1 MRRAFV
7 ANGGMRDGKTT
18 DLLLPFVK
26 GMEDAGC
33 EVDLCYIKQV
43 RIKPCIGDFRCWYK
57 TPGKCHIKDEMQELY
72 DRVSEAD
79 VLVLASPVYAPIP
92 GEMQNFINRLVPLI
106 DPILRSKDGRTMART
121 REGVRWKS
129 ITVVSTCGWWGLENF
144 DSFVKI
150 ARDLAFKTGVGFAGS
165 VLRPHSFVLNTME
178 QKRNEIHEAARKAGS
193 ELVIEGKISEGSGDI
208 IAQPL
213 VTEEELRL
221 MY

>member
-1 MRRAFV
+1 V
-7 ANGGMRDGKTT
+7 NTT
-18 DLLLPFVK
+18 
-26 GMEDAGC
+26 
-33 EVDLCYIKQV
+33 
-43 RIKPCIGDFRCWYK
+43 
-57 TPGKCHIKDEMQELY
+57 
-72 DRVSEAD
+72 S
-79 VLVLASPVYAPIP
+79 
-92 GEMQNFINRLVPLI
+92 
-106 DPILRSKDGRTMART
+106 
-121 REGVRWKS
+121 
-129 ITVVSTCGWWGLENF
+129 STCGWWGLENF

-150 ARDLAFKTGVGFAGS
+150 ARDFAFKTGMGFAGS